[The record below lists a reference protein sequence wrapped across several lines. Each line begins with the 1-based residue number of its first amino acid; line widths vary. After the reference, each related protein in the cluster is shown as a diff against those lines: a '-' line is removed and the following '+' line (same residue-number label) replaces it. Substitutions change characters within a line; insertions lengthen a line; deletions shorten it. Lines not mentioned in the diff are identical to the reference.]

1 MDSPGFPL
9 SVTWELPRWAHD
21 MVAPGQRFPT
31 TSERMSLAIELS
43 RRNMVEQTGD
53 PFGAA
58 VFDLSTCRLVAL
70 GVNVV
75 VPSATVAAHAEVVAL
90 CLAGVAV
97 GSHLLGAGTGN
108 PIQLATS
115 CAPCMMCQGAIA
127 GSGVS
132 SLLIAVREDDTRSL
146 GLGGSRRPPE
156 WVELLEQQGIAVTE
170 DVLRE
175 EGVEVL
181 REYASRG
188 GGRKERP

>member
-1 MDSPGFPL
+1 MSAVSLPTE
-9 SVTWELPRWAHD
+9 VRWELPNWAQELVD
-21 MVAPGQRFPT
+21 PGQGFDTPE
-31 TSERMSLAIELS
+31 ERMALAVELS
-43 RRNMVEQTGD
+43 RRNMVERTGD

-58 VFDLSTCRLVAL
+58 VFDDSTSRLVAL

-75 VPSATVAAHAEVVAL
+75 APSATVAAHAEVVAL

-97 GSHLLGAGTGN
+97 GNHHLGEGTGN
-108 PIQLATS
+108 PIEVATS
-115 CAPCMMCQGAIA
+115 CAPCMMCQGAIV

-156 WVELLEQQGIAVTE
+156 WVEALRQQGVSVTE
-170 DVLRE
+170 DVLRA

-181 REYASRG
+181 REFAAKG
-188 GGRKERP
+188 GGGSSR